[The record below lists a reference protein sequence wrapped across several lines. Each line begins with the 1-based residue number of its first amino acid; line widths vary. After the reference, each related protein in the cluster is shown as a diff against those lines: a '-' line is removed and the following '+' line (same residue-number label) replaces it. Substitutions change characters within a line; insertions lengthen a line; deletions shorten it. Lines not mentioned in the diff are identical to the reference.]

1 MSYEVFIYSGYKSL
15 VIYMI
20 CKYFLPFCALSFSF
34 HNDTIWST
42 IFLTLMKCNL
52 TIFDAHGF
60 DVISKNLCQIWK
72 HECLSLYFLLTVL
85 QFKLSYLVFNPFLVD
100 FYIPCKVKSNFI
112 LFYVIIQLFHS
123 VCWKDN
129 INSLFSLI
137 VLAPLFKIRLP

>member
-1 MSYEVFIYSGYKSL
+1 
-15 VIYMI
+15 
-20 CKYFLPFCALSFSF
+20 
-34 HNDTIWST
+34 
-42 IFLTLMKCNL
+42 MKCNL

-72 HECLSLYFLLTVL
+72 RECLSLYFLLTVL
-85 QFKLSYLVFNPFLVD
+85 QFKLSYLVFNLFLVD
-100 FYIPCKVKSNFI
+100 LYIPCEAKSNFI
-112 LFYVIIQLFHS
+112 LFYVIIQLFNP